1 MKEFFSR
8 IIKLIHAPHNEWV
21 SIVEEEKSIS
31 SVRDHFLFPGL
42 LLVVV
47 SIFSVAVFQYCYTVS
62 LAASEQELPWLLRV
76 GEQLFVN
83 VTYVFC
89 CVYVTML
96 LIYMMM
102 NLYLTKFH
110 EETKSEEGFGLL
122 QCYMLAVYPAFIVWL
137 LDFLL
142 SLMPFLFFLKVVYFL
157 YSLYIIWCALQVLL
171 PRCSDNVE
179 RGVLS
184 VSIGIGIFFVAWTVR
199 KLLSF
204 FTKITITGMACGEE
218 VPAGELFLIS

>member
-110 EETKSEEGFGLL
+110 EETKTEEGFGLL
-122 QCYMLAVYPAFIVWL
+122 QCYMLAVYPALIVWL

-184 VSIGIGIFFVAWTVR
+184 VTIGIGIFFVAWTVR

-204 FTKITITGMACGEE
+204 LTKITITGMACGEG